1 MQLCLSFRWRLA
13 GPFVGS
19 SILLGDH
26 HGRTK
31 LCIAISI
38 HIYIHTHIY
47 VYIYTC
53 SVYIEYI
60 LYMYTIYSIHL
71 HLSLFYAPLSLNQ
84 WMYRVYIYIYISTNI
99 SRLQTGPNKMP
110 VRAECDNLVAVA
122 GVVSMS
128 NAILPAKERSVLV
141 NDSMTKSCFTES
153 I

>member
-1 MQLCLSFRWRLA
+1 M
-13 GPFVGS
+13 PFVPLAVGWAFCGFQYSVGGS
-19 SILLGDH
+19 PWSYKTMYSYFYTYIY
-26 HGRTK
+26 TYTYI
-31 LCIAISI
+31 CI
-38 HIYIHTHIY
+38 
-47 VYIYTC
+47 YIYTC